1 QFREIRSLFRGISS
15 SLANSSGIF
24 LDSSTHC
31 DMVRPGVALYG
42 GNPTPGRG
50 NSMRPVVELQGRIL
64 QVRHV
69 EKGATVGYGGTWTA
83 KRDSRIAVIAA
94 GYADGILRAEAMT
107 ENGPGREVVVHGK
120 RCRIVG
126 RVSMDL
132 MTVDVTDLPEGAVR
146 RDQTVT
152 LIGDGITVDEVAAQT
167 G

>member
-1 QFREIRSLFRGISS
+1 
-15 SLANSSGIF
+15 
-24 LDSSTHC
+24 
-31 DMVRPGVALYG
+31 MVRPGIALYG
-42 GNPTPGRG
+42 GSPMPGRG
-50 NSMRPVVELQGRIL
+50 NPMRPVVTLKVRVL
-64 QVRHV
+64 QVRNV
-69 EKGATVGYGGTWTA
+69 ARNGSVGYGATWTCQTSEPD
-83 KRDSRIAVIAA
+83 RGDRA

-167 G
+167 GTISYEVLTGLGRRYHRDWNG